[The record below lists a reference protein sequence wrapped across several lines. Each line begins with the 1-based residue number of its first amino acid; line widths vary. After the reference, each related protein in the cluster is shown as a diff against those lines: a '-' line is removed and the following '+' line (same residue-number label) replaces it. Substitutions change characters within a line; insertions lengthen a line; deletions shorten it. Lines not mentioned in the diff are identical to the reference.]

1 MMPNQPH
8 IIDEGSGVK
17 EKPKAAPTLESL
29 QEQIDGLKFTVSR
42 LETHIMVLEKAAK
55 KK

>member
-1 MMPNQPH
+1 MPNLPH
-8 IIDEGSGVK
+8 IVDEGTGVK

-29 QEQIDGLKFTVSR
+29 QEQIDGLKFTVDR
-42 LETHIMVLEKAAK
+42 LEKHIMLLEKASK